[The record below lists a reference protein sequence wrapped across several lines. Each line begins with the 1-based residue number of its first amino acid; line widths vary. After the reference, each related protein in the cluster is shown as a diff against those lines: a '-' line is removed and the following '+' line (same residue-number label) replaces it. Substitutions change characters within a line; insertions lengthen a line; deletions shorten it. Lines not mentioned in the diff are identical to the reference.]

1 MKLDIGITLND
12 STGLLDMSLDDLKKP
27 IIKPVIIKKK
37 KKRKK
42 KTLLQQVESSL
53 PVKSEYQTVTI

>member
-12 STGLLDMSLDDLKKP
+12 STGLLDMSLDEITKP
-27 IIKPVIIKKK
+27 IIIKKKK

-53 PVKSEYQTVTI
+53 PVKSEYETVTV